1 MKKALSMI
9 LAAMTA
15 AALCAGCGNSGQ
27 GTPQTQAPAAAAS
40 PESSAGQAEAGESS
54 QAGPETPEP
63 EGSLKAAFITPQAL
77 GDGSVTDLSYSGFTR
92 AAEEYGM
99 ETQVVEVQV
108 GEYEETLR
116 SMAQEG
122 YGLLVCLQP
131 ELVDAVCTVAPEYP
145 DTLFFSMNGEIH
157 DIPNVLGSANKE
169 QEGSYLAGVTAALMS
184 ETGKI
189 GAVIGQDMAQNNRYA
204 AGYEDG
210 AKAARPDIQVSI
222 LYAGTFEDPAKG
234 KELALTLYNSGYD
247 VVYQVAAKT
256 GLGVFEAAKE
266 LGEGHYVV
274 GCDVD
279 QSPLLP
285 GQVIGSQITP
295 YDTWVYAAM
304 KDYGEGSFAGGRT
317 EAFSM
322 NRTGGAG
329 FDFDSTGKITYK
341 DGVKEAVEDSKEKIM
356 SGEIV
361 PESVREKDR

>member
-1 MKKALSMI
+1 MKKVMTMAM
-9 LAAMTA
+9 AAVVAM
-15 AALCAGCGNSGQ
+15 ALCGGCSSSSGN
-27 GTPQTQAPAAAAS
+27 
-40 PESSAGQAEAGESS
+40 ESS
-54 QAGPETPEP
+54 QAETQASAAESGT
-63 EGSLKAAFITPQAL
+63 EGTEQETQESEKSGELKAAFITPQAL
-77 GDGSVTDLSYSGFTR
+77 GDGSVTDLSYEGFTR
-92 AAEEYGM
+92 AAEEFGY

-131 ELVDAVCTVAPEYP
+131 ELVDAICTVAPEYP
-145 DTLFFSMNGEIH
+145 DTMFFSMNGEIN

-169 QEGSYLAGVTAALMS
+169 QEGSYLAGMTAALMS

-210 AKAARPDIQVSI
+210 AKAARPDIEVSI
-222 LYAGTFEDPAKG
+222 MYAGTFEDPAKG
-234 KELALTLYNSGYD
+234 KELALTLYNSDYD

-256 GLGVFEAAKE
+256 GLGVFEAAEE
-266 LGEGHYVV
+266 LGDGHYVI

-279 QSPLLP
+279 QSGELP
-285 GQVIGSQITP
+285 GQVLGSQITP

-304 KDYGEGSFAGGRT
+304 KDYAEGNFEGSRT

-322 NRTGGAG
+322 NRTEGQG
-329 FDFDSTGKITYK
+329 FEFDTTGEVTYK
-341 DGVKEAVEDSKEKIM
+341 DGVKEAVEEAKEKIM

-361 PESVREKDR
+361 PESVREKDK

>member
-1 MKKALSMI
+1 MKKVMTMAM
-9 LAAMTA
+9 AAVVA
-15 AALCAGCGNSGQ
+15 VALCGGCSSSSG
-27 GTPQTQAPAAAAS
+27 S
-40 PESSAGQAEAGESS
+40 ESS
-54 QAGPETPEP
+54 QAETQASAAWFGT
-63 EGSLKAAFITPQAL
+63 EGTEQGTQESEKSGELKAAFITPQAL
-77 GDGSVTDLSYSGFTR
+77 GDGSVTDLSYEGFTR
-92 AAEEYGM
+92 AAEEFGY

-131 ELVDAVCTVAPEYP
+131 ELVDAICTVAPEYP
-145 DTLFFSMNGEIH
+145 DTMFFSMNGEIN

-169 QEGSYLAGVTAALMS
+169 QEGSYLAGMTAALMS

-210 AKAARPDIQVSI
+210 AKAARPDIEVSI
-222 LYAGTFEDPAKG
+222 MYAGTFEDPAKG
-234 KELALTLYNSGYD
+234 KELALTLYNSDYD

-256 GLGVFEAAKE
+256 GLGVFEAAEE
-266 LGEGHYVV
+266 LGDGHYVI

-279 QSPLLP
+279 QSGELP
-285 GQVIGSQITP
+285 GQVLGSQITP

-304 KDYGEGSFAGGRT
+304 KDYAEGNFGGSRT

-322 NRTGGAG
+322 NRTEGQG
-329 FDFDSTGKITYK
+329 FEFDTTGEVTYK
-341 DGVKEAVEDSKEKIM
+341 DGVKEAVEEAKEKIM

-361 PESVREKDR
+361 PESVREKDK

>member
-1 MKKALSMI
+1 MKK
-9 LAAMTA
+9 TA
-15 AALCAGCGNSGQ
+15 AVILGVTMVMTILSGCGGQ
-27 GTPQTQAPAAAAS
+27 GGNVATTGANPTTTAVSSDAAPATQQQTEAPKEAAK
-40 PESSAGQAEAGESS
+40 GG
-54 QAGPETPEP
+54 
-63 EGSLKAAFITPQAL
+63 LKAAFITPQAL
-77 GDGSVTDLSYSGFTR
+77 GDGSVTDLSYSGFTK
-92 AAEEYGM
+92 AAEEFGI
-99 ETQVVEVQV
+99 EGQVVEVQV

-131 ELVDAVCTVAPEYP
+131 EMIDAICTVAPEYP
-145 DTLFFSMNGEIH
+145 ETKFFSMNGEIS
-157 DIPNVLGSANKE
+157 DFPNVLGSSNRE
-169 QEGSYLAGVTAALMS
+169 QEGSYLAGVTAAMMTN
-184 ETGKI
+184 TGKI

-210 AKAARPDIQVSI
+210 AKAANPDVEVSI

-256 GLGVFEAAKE
+256 GLGIFEAAKE
-266 LGEGHYVV
+266 LGEGHFVV
-274 GCDVD
+274 GCDID
-279 QSPLLP
+279 QSGVVP

-304 KDYGEGSFAGGRT
+304 KDYAEGNFQGSRT

-322 NRTGGAG
+322 NRTDGAG
-329 FDFDSTGKITYK
+329 FDFDSTGQVTYK
-341 DGVKEAVEDSKEKIM
+341 DGIKEMVEDCKQKIM

>member
-1 MKKALSMI
+1 MKKASVMI
-9 LAAMTA
+9 LTAMMAAT
-15 AALCAGCGNSGQ
+15 LCAGCGNSNQ
-27 GTPQTQAPAAAAS
+27 GAAQTQAATTAAA
-40 PESSAGQAEAGESS
+40 PESTAEKVDNAESS
-54 QAGPETPEP
+54 QTEAESPEP
-63 EGSLKAAFITPQAL
+63 KGDLKAAFITPQAL

-92 AAEEYGM
+92 AAEEFGM

-145 DTLFFSMNGEIH
+145 DTLFFSMNGEIN

-210 AKAARPDIQVSI
+210 AKAARPDIEVSI

-266 LGEGHYVV
+266 QGEGHYVV

-304 KDYGEGSFAGGRT
+304 KDYGEGSFTGGRT

-322 NRTGGAG
+322 SRTDGAG

-341 DGVKEAVEDSKEKIM
+341 DGVKEAVEDSKAKIM

-361 PESVREKDR
+361 PESVREKDK

>member
-1 MKKALSMI
+1 MKKRSVAVMI
-9 LAAMTA
+9 VAAMVMTILSGCGSQGAKTETTTA
-15 AALCAGCGNSGQ
+15 A
-27 GTPQTQAPAAAAS
+27 PQATTTGSEQAQAKA
-40 PESSAGQAEAGESS
+40 AEAPKG
-54 QAGPETPEP
+54 G
-63 EGSLKAAFITPQAL
+63 LKAAFITPQAL

-92 AAEEYGM
+92 AAAEFGIEG
-99 ETQVVEVQV
+99 QVVEVQV

-131 ELVDAVCTVAPEYP
+131 EMIDAICTVAPEYP
-145 DTLFFSMNGEIH
+145 DTKFFSMNGEIN
-157 DIPNVLGSANKE
+157 DFPNVLGSSNRE
-169 QEGSYLAGVTAALMS
+169 QEGSYLAGVTAALMTN
-184 ETGKI
+184 TGKI

-210 AKAARPDIQVSI
+210 AKAANPDVEVSI
-222 LYAGTFEDPAKG
+222 MYAGTFEDPAKG

-256 GLGVFEAAKE
+256 GLGIFEAAKE

-274 GCDVD
+274 GCDID
-279 QSPLLP
+279 QSGVIP
-285 GQVIGSQITP
+285 GQVVGSQITP

-304 KDYGEGSFAGGRT
+304 KDYAEGNFTGSRT

-322 NRTGGAG
+322 NRTEGAG
-329 FDFDSTGKITYK
+329 FDFDSTGKVTYK
-341 DGVKEAVEDSKEKIM
+341 DGVKEMVEECKLKIM

>member
-1 MKKALSMI
+1 MKRALPMI
-9 LAAMTA
+9 LATMMA
-15 AALCAGCGNSGQ
+15 AALCAGCGNSSQ
-27 GTPQTQAPAAAAS
+27 GTTQTQATAAAAENAAEKTDNT
-40 PESSAGQAEAGESS
+40 ESAPAEAD
-54 QAGPETPEP
+54 AAKP
-63 EGSLKAAFITPQAL
+63 EGNLKAAFITPQAL
-77 GDGSVTDLSYSGFTR
+77 GDGSVTDLSYSGFTK

-145 DTLFFSMNGEIH
+145 DTLFFSMNGEIN

-210 AKAARPDIQVSI
+210 AKAARPDIEVSI

-266 LGEGHYVV
+266 QGEGHYVV

-285 GQVIGSQITP
+285 GQVVGSQITP

-304 KDYGEGSFAGGRT
+304 KDYGEG
-317 EAFSM
+317 M
-322 NRTGGAG
+322 NRTDGAG
-329 FDFDSTGKITYK
+329 FDFDSTGKVNYK
-341 DGVKEAVEDSKEKIM
+341 DGVKEAVEDSKKKIM

-361 PESVREKDR
+361 PESVREKDK

>member
-1 MKKALSMI
+1 MKKTVIVVLATALVMTVCSACASTKET
-9 LAAMTA
+9 LPTA
-15 AALCAGCGNSGQ
+15 AATGAPT
-27 GTPQTQAPAAAAS
+27 GTTAA
-40 PESSAGQAEAGESS
+40 EK
-54 QAGPETPEP
+54 TPEK
-63 EGSLKAAFITPQAL
+63 ETLKAAFITPQAL
-77 GDGSVTDLSYSGFTR
+77 GDGSVTDLSYSGFMK
-92 AAEEYGM
+92 ASEEFGI

-131 ELVDAVCTVAPEYP
+131 ELIDAICTVAPEYP
-145 DTLFFSMNGEIH
+145 DVLFFSMNGEIN

-169 QEGSYLAGVTAALMS
+169 QEGSYLAGMTAALMS

-210 AKAARPDIQVSI
+210 AKTARSDIEVSI
-222 LYAGTFEDPAKG
+222 MYAGTFEDPAKG

-256 GLGVFEAAKE
+256 GLGIFEAAKE
-266 LGEGHYVV
+266 LGTGHYVV

-279 QSPLLP
+279 QSGLLP

-304 KDYGEGSFAGGRT
+304 KDFGEGNFKGGRT

-322 NRTGGAG
+322 SRTGGAG
-329 FDFDSTGKITYK
+329 FDFDSTGKIVYK
-341 DGVKEAVEDSKEKIM
+341 EEVQNIVNEYKEKII
-356 SGEIV
+356 SGDVI
-361 PESVREKDR
+361 PESVREKDK

>member
-1 MKKALSMI
+1 MKKATAMI
-9 LAAMTA
+9 IAVVLATA
-15 AALCAGCGNSGQ
+15 VTGCGGSKGSQ
-27 GTPQTQAPAAAAS
+27 GETQTQAVQTEGQTQAS
-40 PESSAGQAEAGESS
+40 KDAEEKKPEAKL
-54 QAGPETPEP
+54 ETKP
-63 EGSLKAAFITPQAL
+63 EGELKAAFITPQAL
-77 GDGSVTDLSYSGFTR
+77 GDGSVTDLCYAGFTK
-92 AAEEYGM
+92 AEEEFGIKG
-99 ETQVVEVQV
+99 QVVEVQV

-122 YGLLVCLQP
+122 YQLLVCLQP

-145 DTLFFSMNGEIH
+145 DTLFFSMNGEIN

-204 AGYEDG
+204 AGYEHG
-210 AKAARPDIQVSI
+210 AKAARPDIEVSI
-222 LYAGTFEDPAKG
+222 MYAGTFEDPAKG

-304 KDYGEGSFAGGRT
+304 KDFAEGTFEGGHT

-322 NRTGGAG
+322 DRTDGAG
-329 FDFDSTGKITYK
+329 FDFDSTGKVNYK
-341 DGVKEAVEDSKEKIM
+341 DGIKEMVEDSKAKIM

>member
-27 GTPQTQAPAAAAS
+27 GTPQTQAPAAAS

-54 QAGPETPEP
+54 LAGPETPEP

-210 AKAARPDIQVSI
+210 AK
-222 LYAGTFEDPAKG
+222 
-234 KELALTLYNSGYD
+234 
-247 VVYQVAAKT
+247 
-256 GLGVFEAAKE
+256 E

-329 FDFDSTGKITYK
+329 FDFDSTGKITYR
-341 DGVKEAVEDSKEKIM
+341 DGVKEAVEDSKGKIM

>member
-1 MKKALSMI
+1 MKKVMTM
-9 LAAMTA
+9 AMATVVA
-15 AALCAGCGNSGQ
+15 MALCGGCSSSSGN
-27 GTPQTQAPAAAAS
+27 
-40 PESSAGQAEAGESS
+40 ESS
-54 QAGPETPEP
+54 QAETQASAAESGT
-63 EGSLKAAFITPQAL
+63 EGTEQETQESEKSGELKAAFITPQAL
-77 GDGSVTDLSYSGFTR
+77 GDGSVTDLSYEGFTR
-92 AAEEYGM
+92 AAEEFGY

-131 ELVDAVCTVAPEYP
+131 ELVDAICTVAPEYP
-145 DTLFFSMNGEIH
+145 DTMFFSMNGEIN

-169 QEGSYLAGVTAALMS
+169 QEGSYLAGMTAALMS

-210 AKAARPDIQVSI
+210 AKAARPDIEVSI
-222 LYAGTFEDPAKG
+222 MYAGTFEDPAKG
-234 KELALTLYNSGYD
+234 KELALTLYNSDYD

-256 GLGVFEAAKE
+256 GLGVFEAAEE
-266 LGEGHYVV
+266 LGDGHYVI

-279 QSPLLP
+279 QSGELP
-285 GQVIGSQITP
+285 GQVLGSQITP

-304 KDYGEGSFAGGRT
+304 KDYAEGNFEGSRT

-322 NRTGGAG
+322 NRTEGQG
-329 FDFDSTGKITYK
+329 FEFDTTGEVTYK
-341 DGVKEAVEDSKEKIM
+341 DGVKEAVEEAKEKIM

-361 PESVREKDR
+361 PESVREKDK

>member
-1 MKKALSMI
+1 MKKKTAMI
-9 LAAMTA
+9 LAAAMVMAMCSGCSGSGQSTADTTA
-15 AALCAGCGNSGQ
+15 A
-27 GTPQTQAPAAAAS
+27 PQTTAATAEKAEAEPEKTEEKAAP
-40 PESSAGQAEAGESS
+40 SAGG
-54 QAGPETPEP
+54 
-63 EGSLKAAFITPQAL
+63 LKAAFITPQAL

-145 DTLFFSMNGEIH
+145 DTMFFSMNGEIN

-210 AKAARPDIQVSI
+210 AKAARADIEVSI

-279 QSPLLP
+279 QSGLLP
-285 GQVIGSQITP
+285 GQVVGSQITP

-304 KDYGEGSFAGGRT
+304 KDYAEGSFSGGRT

-322 NRTGGAG
+322 NRTDGAG
-329 FDFDSTGKITYK
+329 FDFDSTGKVTYK
-341 DGVKEAVEDSKEKIM
+341 DGVKEAVEDSKAKIM

-361 PESVREKDR
+361 PESVREKDK

>member
-1 MKKALSMI
+1 MKKLLASVLS
-9 LAAMTA
+9 AAMLA
-15 AALCAGCGNSGQ
+15 SLCACSSTASSTSSTSTATSEGAAES
-27 GTPQTQAPAAAAS
+27 QTSAAPAS
-40 PESSAGQAEAGESS
+40 D
-54 QAGPETPEP
+54 
-63 EGSLKAAFITPQAL
+63 LKAAFITPQAL
-77 GDGSVTDLSYSGFTR
+77 GDGSVTDLCYSGFTS
-92 AAEEYGM
+92 AAEEYGI

-145 DTLFFSMNGEIH
+145 DTLFFSMNGEIN

-210 AKAARPDIQVSI
+210 AKAARPDIEVSI
-222 LYAGTFEDPAKG
+222 VYAGTFEDPAKG

-256 GLGVFEAAKE
+256 GLGVFEAAEE
-266 LGEGHYVV
+266 LGAGHYVI
-274 GCDVD
+274 GCDID
-279 QSPLLP
+279 QSDVLP
-285 GQVIGSQITP
+285 GQVLGSQITP

-304 KDYGEGSFAGGRT
+304 TDYAQGTFEGGKT

-329 FDFDSTGKITYK
+329 FEFDTTGKVTYK
-341 DGVKEAVEDSKEKIM
+341 DGVKEAVEESKEKIM

-361 PESVREKDR
+361 PESVREKDK

>member
-1 MKKALSMI
+1 MKKVTTMVLTVM
-9 LAAMTA
+9 
-15 AALCAGCGNSGQ
+15 AALALCSGCSRADNEG
-27 GTPQTQAPAAAAS
+27 TQAGAENVS
-40 PESSAGQAEAGESS
+40 TEISSAQS
-54 QAGPETPEP
+54 T
-63 EGSLKAAFITPQAL
+63 EGTKEKVELKAAFVTPQAL
-77 GDGSVTDLSYSGFTR
+77 GDGSVTDLSYEGFTR
-92 AAEEYGM
+92 AAEEFGFD
-99 ETQVVEVQV
+99 TQVVEVQV

-131 ELVDAVCTVAPEYP
+131 ELVDAICTVAPEYP
-145 DTLFFSMNGEIH
+145 DTMFFSMNGEID
-157 DIPNVLGSANKE
+157 DIQNVLGSANRE

-184 ETGKI
+184 ETGKV

-210 AKAARPDIQVSI
+210 AKAVKPNIEVSI
-222 LYAGTFEDPAKG
+222 MYAGTFEDPAKG

-266 LGEGHYVV
+266 LGEGHYVI

-279 QSPLLP
+279 QSDLLP

-295 YDTWVYAAM
+295 YDTWVYSAM
-304 KDYGEGSFAGGRT
+304 KDYAEGKFEGGHT

-322 NRTGGAG
+322 NRTEGKG
-329 FDFDSTGKITYK
+329 FEFDSTGEVEYK
-341 DGVKEAVEDSKEKIM
+341 DGVKEAVEESKEKIM

-361 PESVREKDR
+361 PENVREKDK

>member
-1 MKKALSMI
+1 MKKTVAMMLATAMI
-9 LAAMTA
+9 AS
-15 AALCAGCGNSGQ
+15 LCVGCGNSGQ
-27 GTPQTQAPAAAAS
+27 DAGSATEDQVQTTQ
-40 PESSAGQAEAGESS
+40 EVTEKEDSSAEESASAER
-54 QAGPETPEP
+54 
-63 EGSLKAAFITPQAL
+63 KAAFITPQAL
-77 GDGSVTDLSYSGFTR
+77 GDGSVTDLSYAGFTK
-92 AAEEYGM
+92 AAEEFGM

-131 ELVDAVCTVAPEYP
+131 DMVDAICTVAPEYP
-145 DTLFFSMNGEIH
+145 NTLFFSMNGEID

-210 AKAARPDIQVSI
+210 AKAARNDIEVSI

-247 VVYQVAAKT
+247 VIYQVAAKT

-274 GCDVD
+274 GCDID
-279 QSPLLP
+279 QSGLLP

-304 KDYGEGSFAGGRT
+304 KDYAEGNFEGGRT

-322 NRTGGAG
+322 SRTNGAG
-329 FDFDSTGKITYK
+329 FEFDSTGEVTYK
-341 DGVKEAVEDSKEKIM
+341 DGVKEMVEESKAKIM

-361 PESVREKDR
+361 PESVREKDK

>member
-27 GTPQTQAPAAAAS
+27 GTPQTQAPAAAAP

-247 VVYQVAAKT
+247 VVYQV
-256 GLGVFEAAKE
+256 
-266 LGEGHYVV
+266 
-274 GCDVD
+274 
-279 QSPLLP
+279 
-285 GQVIGSQITP
+285 
-295 YDTWVYAAM
+295 
-304 KDYGEGSFAGGRT
+304 
-317 EAFSM
+317 
-322 NRTGGAG
+322 
-329 FDFDSTGKITYK
+329 
-341 DGVKEAVEDSKEKIM
+341 
-356 SGEIV
+356 
-361 PESVREKDR
+361 

>member
-27 GTPQTQAPAAAAS
+27 GTAQTQATAAAS

-329 FDFDSTGKITYK
+329 FDFDSTGKITYR

>member
-1 MKKALSMI
+1 MKKRSAAII
-9 LAAMTA
+9 LVAAMVFLSACGGQGGKTEANTEAPVTTA
-15 AALCAGCGNSGQ
+15 ASNDTKPADKPS
-27 GTPQTQAPAAAAS
+27 TEAPK
-40 PESSAGQAEAGESS
+40 GG
-54 QAGPETPEP
+54 
-63 EGSLKAAFITPQAL
+63 LKAAFITPQAL
-77 GDGSVTDLSYSGFTR
+77 GDGSVTDLSYSGFTK
-92 AAEEYGM
+92 AAEEFGI
-99 ETQVVEVQV
+99 EGQVVEVQV

-131 ELVDAVCTVAPEYP
+131 EMVDAICTVAPEYP
-145 DTLFFSMNGEIH
+145 DTMFFSMNGEIN
-157 DIPNVLGSANKE
+157 DIPNVLGSSNRE

-184 ETGKI
+184 NTGKI

-210 AKAARPDIQVSI
+210 AKAANPDIEVSI
-222 LYAGTFEDPAKG
+222 MYAGTFEDPAKG

-256 GLGVFEAAKE
+256 GLGIFEAAKE
-266 LGEGHYVV
+266 LGEGHFVV
-274 GCDVD
+274 GCDID
-279 QSPLLP
+279 QSGVVP

-304 KDYGEGSFAGGRT
+304 KDFAEGNFTGGRT

-322 NRTGGAG
+322 NRTDGAG

-341 DGVKEAVEDSKEKIM
+341 DGVKDAVEDAKQKIM

>member
-1 MKKALSMI
+1 MKKASVMI
-9 LAAMTA
+9 LTTMMAAT
-15 AALCAGCGNSGQ
+15 LCAGCGNSNQ
-27 GTPQTQAPAAAAS
+27 GAAQTQAATTAAA
-40 PESSAGQAEAGESS
+40 PESTAEKADNAESS
-54 QAGPETPEP
+54 QAESENPEP
-63 EGSLKAAFITPQAL
+63 KGDLKAAFITPQAL

-92 AAEEYGM
+92 AAEEFGM

-145 DTLFFSMNGEIH
+145 DTLFFSMNGEIN

-210 AKAARPDIQVSI
+210 AKAARPDIEVSI

-266 LGEGHYVV
+266 QGEGHYVV

-304 KDYGEGSFAGGRT
+304 KDYGEGSFTGGRT

-322 NRTGGAG
+322 NRTDGAG

-341 DGVKEAVEDSKEKIM
+341 DGVKEAVEDSKAKIM

-361 PESVREKDR
+361 PESVREKDK

>member
-1 MKKALSMI
+1 MKKVMTMAM
-9 LAAMTA
+9 AAVVA
-15 AALCAGCGNSGQ
+15 VALCGGCSSSSG
-27 GTPQTQAPAAAAS
+27 S
-40 PESSAGQAEAGESS
+40 ESS
-54 QAGPETPEP
+54 QAETQASAAESGT
-63 EGSLKAAFITPQAL
+63 EGTEQETQESEKSGELKAAFITPQAL
-77 GDGSVTDLSYSGFTR
+77 GDGSVTDLSYEVFTR
-92 AAEEYGM
+92 AAEEFGY

-131 ELVDAVCTVAPEYP
+131 ELVDAICTVAPEYP
-145 DTLFFSMNGEIH
+145 DTMFFSMNGEIN

-169 QEGSYLAGVTAALMS
+169 QEGSYLAGMTAALMS

-210 AKAARPDIQVSI
+210 AKAARPDIEVSI
-222 LYAGTFEDPAKG
+222 MYAGTFEDPAKG
-234 KELALTLYNSGYD
+234 KELALTLYNSDYD

-256 GLGVFEAAKE
+256 GLGVFEAAEE
-266 LGEGHYVV
+266 LGDGHYVI

-279 QSPLLP
+279 QSGELP
-285 GQVIGSQITP
+285 GQVLGSQITP

-304 KDYGEGSFAGGRT
+304 KDYAEGNFGGSRT

-322 NRTGGAG
+322 NRTEGQG
-329 FDFDSTGKITYK
+329 FEFDTTGEVTYK
-341 DGVKEAVEDSKEKIM
+341 DGVKEAVEEAKEKIM

-361 PESVREKDR
+361 PESVREKDK

>member
-1 MKKALSMI
+1 MKKTAAMI
-9 LAAMTA
+9 LATTMVM
-15 AALCAGCGNSGQ
+15 ALCAGCGSSGQ
-27 GTPQTQAPAAAAS
+27 SSTSTTAAAS
-40 PESSAGQAEAGESS
+40 QAAEAAAEKAEAGTE
-54 QAGPETPEP
+54 ETE
-63 EGSLKAAFITPQAL
+63 EKAAETTGNLKAAFITPQAL

-92 AAEEYGM
+92 AAEEFGM

-145 DTLFFSMNGEIH
+145 DTLFFSMNGEIN

-210 AKAARPDIQVSI
+210 AKAAREDIEVSI

-279 QSPLLP
+279 QSGLLP
-285 GQVIGSQITP
+285 GQVVGSQITP

-304 KDYGEGSFAGGRT
+304 KDYAEGSFTGGRT

-322 NRTGGAG
+322 NRTDGAG
-329 FDFDSTGKITYK
+329 FDFDSTGEVTYK
-341 DGVKEAVEDSKEKIM
+341 DGVKEAVEDSKAKIM

-361 PESVREKDR
+361 PESVREKDK

>member
-15 AALCAGCGNSGQ
+15 AALCAGCGNSSQ
-27 GTPQTQAPAAAAS
+27 GTPQTQAPAAAS

-63 EGSLKAAFITPQAL
+63 DGSLKAAFITPQAL

-341 DGVKEAVEDSKEKIM
+341 DGVKEAVEDSKGKIM

>member
-27 GTPQTQAPAAAAS
+27 GTPQTQAPAAAS

-54 QAGPETPEP
+54 QAGLESPAP

-234 KELALTLYNSGYD
+234 KELALTLYNSGSD

>member
-1 MKKALSMI
+1 MKKTAAMI
-9 LAAMTA
+9 LATTMVM
-15 AALCAGCGNSGQ
+15 ALCAGCGSSGQ
-27 GTPQTQAPAAAAS
+27 STSGTTAAAS
-40 PESSAGQAEAGESS
+40 QTTEAAAEKTDAETEEAAEKAETAAAGN
-54 QAGPETPEP
+54 
-63 EGSLKAAFITPQAL
+63 LKAAFITPQAL

-145 DTLFFSMNGEIH
+145 DTLFFSMNGEIN

-210 AKAARPDIQVSI
+210 AKAAREDIEVSI

-266 LGEGHYVV
+266 LGAGHYVV

-279 QSPLLP
+279 QSGLLP
-285 GQVIGSQITP
+285 GQVVGSQITP

-304 KDYGEGSFAGGRT
+304 KDYAEGNFTGGRT

-322 NRTGGAG
+322 NRTDGAG
-329 FDFDSTGKITYK
+329 FDFDSTGKVDYK
-341 DGVKEAVEDSKEKIM
+341 DGVKEAVEDSKAKIM

-361 PESVREKDR
+361 PESVREKDK

>member
-1 MKKALSMI
+1 MKKTVTAILGMAAAVTLLS
-9 LAAMTA
+9 ACGSSGGGSTTNDTTA
-15 AALCAGCGNSGQ
+15 A
-27 GTPQTQAPAAAAS
+27 TQAAVTTTAVS
-40 PESSAGQAEAGESS
+40 ENK
-54 QAGPETPEP
+54 ETNAP
-63 EGSLKAAFITPQAL
+63 EGILKAAFITPQAL
-77 GDGSVTDLSYSGFTR
+77 GDGSVTDLSYSGFTK
-92 AAEEYGM
+92 AADEFNI

-131 ELVDAVCTVAPEYP
+131 EMVDAICTVAPEYP
-145 DTLFFSMNGEIH
+145 DTLFFSMNGEIN

-169 QEGSYLAGVTAALMS
+169 QEGSYLAGMTAALMS

-210 AKAARPDIQVSI
+210 AKAAVPDIEVSI

-274 GCDVD
+274 GCDID
-279 QSPLLP
+279 QSGQLP
-285 GQVIGSQITP
+285 GQVLGSQITP

-304 KDYGEGSFAGGRT
+304 KDYAEGNFEGGHT

-329 FDFDSTGKITYK
+329 FDFDSTGKVTYK
-341 DGVKEAVEDSKEKIM
+341 DGVKDAIESSKQKIM
-356 SGEIV
+356 SGEVV
-361 PESVREKDR
+361 PESVREKDK

>member
-1 MKKALSMI
+1 MKKTVATI
-9 LAAMTA
+9 LMAAMAVTLLAGCSSSGQSTTSTA
-15 AALCAGCGNSGQ
+15 AA
-27 GTPQTQAPAAAAS
+27 TQAAAADT
-40 PESSAGQAEAGESS
+40 EAAEDGAQEAAEENTAAAGD
-54 QAGPETPEP
+54 
-63 EGSLKAAFITPQAL
+63 LKAAFITPQAL
-77 GDGSVTDLSYSGFTR
+77 GDGSVTDLSYAGFTR
-92 AAEEYGM
+92 AAEEFGM

-145 DTLFFSMNGEIH
+145 DTLFFSMNGEIN

-210 AKAARPDIQVSI
+210 AKAAREDIEVSI

-279 QSPLLP
+279 QSGLLP

-304 KDYGEGSFAGGRT
+304 KDYAEGNFQGGRT

-322 NRTGGAG
+322 NRTDGAG
-329 FDFDSTGKITYK
+329 FDFDSTGEITYK
-341 DGVKEAVEDSKEKIM
+341 DGVKEAVEDSKAKIM

-361 PESVREKDR
+361 PESVREKDK

>member
-1 MKKALSMI
+1 MNKATAAI
-9 LAAMTA
+9 LGAVAAMTILSACGSGGGTA
-15 AALCAGCGNSGQ
+15 AKDTTAA
-27 GTPQTQAPAAAAS
+27 PQTEAVKTEAPAEKKETEAS
-40 PESSAGQAEAGESS
+40 EAPKT
-54 QAGPETPEP
+54 A
-63 EGSLKAAFITPQAL
+63 LKAAFITPQAL
-77 GDGSVTDLSYSGFTR
+77 GDGSVTDLSYSGFTK

-99 ETQVVEVQV
+99 DTQVVEVQV

-131 ELVDAVCTVAPEYP
+131 EMVDAICTVAPEYP
-145 DTLFFSMNGEIH
+145 DTKFFSMNGEIN

-210 AKAARPDIQVSI
+210 AKAANPDIEVSI
-222 LYAGTFEDPAKG
+222 MYAGTFEDPAKG

-274 GCDVD
+274 GCDID

-285 GQVIGSQITP
+285 GQVVGSQITP

-304 KDYGEGSFAGGRT
+304 KDYAEGKFEGGRT

-322 NRTGGAG
+322 NRTDGAG

-341 DGVKEAVEDSKEKIM
+341 DGVKEMVEESKEKIM

-361 PESVREKDR
+361 PESVREKDK

>member
-1 MKKALSMI
+1 MKKVMTM
-9 LAAMTA
+9 AMATVVA
-15 AALCAGCGNSGQ
+15 VALCGGCSSSSG
-27 GTPQTQAPAAAAS
+27 S
-40 PESSAGQAEAGESS
+40 ESS
-54 QAGPETPEP
+54 QAETQASAAESGT
-63 EGSLKAAFITPQAL
+63 EGTEQETQESEKSGELKAAFITPQAL
-77 GDGSVTDLSYSGFTR
+77 GDGSVTDLSYEGFTR
-92 AAEEYGM
+92 AAEEFGY

-131 ELVDAVCTVAPEYP
+131 ELVDAICTVAPEYP
-145 DTLFFSMNGEIH
+145 DTMFFSMNGEIN

-169 QEGSYLAGVTAALMS
+169 QEGSYLAGMTAALMS

-210 AKAARPDIQVSI
+210 AKAARPDIEVSI
-222 LYAGTFEDPAKG
+222 MYAGTFEDPAKG
-234 KELALTLYNSGYD
+234 KELALTLYNSDYD

-256 GLGVFEAAKE
+256 GLGVFEAAEE
-266 LGEGHYVV
+266 LGDGHYVI

-279 QSPLLP
+279 QSGELP
-285 GQVIGSQITP
+285 GQVLGSQITP

-304 KDYGEGSFAGGRT
+304 KDYAEGNFEGSRT

-322 NRTGGAG
+322 NRTEGQG
-329 FDFDSTGKITYK
+329 FEFDTTGEVTYK
-341 DGVKEAVEDSKEKIM
+341 DGVKEAVEEAKEKIM

-361 PESVREKDR
+361 PESVREKDK